1 MDTLELPVVEPASV
15 TWYRIDE
22 RRYRWAPQDR
32 PPAAARAFVGL
43 LGVGSMLTAAALLL
57 SDRAPGVV
65 QTVFGDRARDLWQR
79 IDATERVNLPAGS
92 EIPPTDFVAHIA
104 IWAVVTAL
112 IGLAIWTWRGLA
124 IGIAAL
130 SGGSLLLELAQG
142 RYASTRTVQA
152 ADARRQPDRRVA
164 RSRCRRHLLPHVVRR
179 CGAHARA
186 AAFARPA
193 APCANL
199 NGPPRSSLR

>member
-57 SDRAPGVV
+57 SDRAPGAV

-130 SGGSLLLELAQG
+130 AGGSLLLELAQG

-152 ADARRQPDRRVA
+152 ADALANLIGV
-164 RSRCRRHLLPHVVRR
+164 SL
-179 CGAHARA
+179 GA
-186 AAFARPA
+186 AAAGICYLTWSAGAALMRALRPSHGR
-193 APCANL
+193 PHHV
-199 NGPPRSSLR
+199 